1 MILLVTQRNI
11 KQSRIVIKDKELF
24 MFQEKKHVDE
34 IVDRVLSI
42 IESKN
47 DNEQTVQ
54 NLTRLEEAHFATSQL
69 ISSLQAEHLA
79 ASQRMTRI
87 EQVHIAASQ
96 RMDKI
101 ETAIEANAASI
112 KELNIAV
119 ANIFN
124 IVSISQQNFEVIQ
137 KNFEVVV
144 SQIKGL
150 QSENRNILDHM
161 FGIQE

>member
-1 MILLVTQRNI
+1 
-11 KQSRIVIKDKELF
+11 
-24 MFQEKKHVDE
+24 MFQEKKHKELDE
-34 IVDRVLSI
+34 IVERVLSI
-42 IESKN
+42 IESKSES
-47 DNEQTVQ
+47 EQTVQ
-54 NLTRLEEAHFATSQL
+54 NLTRLEKAHFATSQL
-69 ISSLQAEHLA
+69 ITSLQEEHQA
-79 ASQRMTRI
+79 ASQRMTHI
-87 EQVHIAASQ
+87 EEVHIAASQ

-101 ETAIEANAASI
+101 EAAIESNAASI

-144 SQIKGL
+144 TQIKGL
-150 QSENRNILDHM
+150 QSENRNILDHL